1 MKNLFKLKFKMH
13 KLVNIIFY
21 LIIFV
26 VGFIIGFTTNKINI
40 SDIISQVLFIDNVKA
55 YTILNAKD
63 DNTLIDEEYIY
74 NLFSTNE
81 NFDINEFNHIY
92 CEYNGSASTYQYIN
106 CYAFRS
112 IDDFYKLDYEPS
124 DYDYYDLTMVEQI
137 EHFYLKIEVY
147 KYKTIRNTEVKYNS
161 LPLNTKII
169 GYYTNSTY
177 NKVATNFD
185 IGIYGQGSNLLDFS
199 SYITPKPIITNNFV
213 IFQDDNITIDTE
225 YVYNTL
231 FNDTG
236 YSIEDYP
243 YIIVDFGQ
251 LALSSG
257 NDYTFD
263 IFAAPSLND
272 FTFEKATYNNSD
284 FKFKTSIGN
293 NVLRASITFEDTT
306 GSIKSSS
313 LAVGKFGGTIS
324 FGVGGNGNPTNTKPK
339 TYSNFDIDSKYTDS
353 SSIINVLDFGNS
365 NADMVYNKNLFESNE
380 DFKYVCIEEDK
391 PFAITRSTPSEIDD
405 YFDYDYIWF
414 PYGVNGLNKYIYDS
428 TVEDKI
434 AFYNEEF
441 PDFNY
446 WFKNKELIDIY
457 FDSEIPGDELKAKG
471 YTDKYSFYGWSSHYF
486 IMYFENQTNRFTI
499 FEFDD
504 PTSIHISSSG
514 NEHGGGGSRLDFDE
528 EVEELKEYCF
538 YIKNEYEVQYLNID
552 EFNDYYGEIITPNGT
567 INITTEQNKNNIS
580 NKGLMSQVND
590 FINEIKNTLNF
601 IGDNVYQFYLSLPVL
616 LRSFLISIL
625 VILIVKFIIG
635 MVVK

>member
-40 SDIISQVLFIDNVKA
+40 SKIISQILFIDSAEA
-55 YTILNAKD
+55 YTITTAKE
-63 DNTLIDEEYIY
+63 DNIPIDEEYIY
-74 NLFSTNE
+74 NSFSTNE

-92 CEYNGSASTYQYIN
+92 CSYNGSASTYQYIY
-106 CYAFRS
+106 CYAFKS
-112 IDDFYKLDYEPS
+112 IEDFYKLEYNPS
-124 DYDYYDLTMVEQI
+124 DYDYYDLKIVEQV
-137 EHFYLKIEVY
+137 EHFYLKIDIY
-147 KYKTIRNTEVKYNS
+147 KKNNIRNTEVKYNA
-161 LPLNTKII
+161 LPLNTNIT

-199 SYITPKPIITNNFV
+199 SYITPKPTITNNFV

-225 YVYNTL
+225 FVYNTL
-231 FNDTG
+231 FKDTG
-236 YSIEDYP
+236 YTIEEYP
-243 YIIVDFGQ
+243 YIIVHFGQ

-257 NDYTFD
+257 NDYVFD
-263 IFAAPSLND
+263 IYAAPSLND

-284 FKFKTSIGN
+284 FKYKTSMGN
-293 NVLRASITFEDTT
+293 NVLKAGIRYDDID
-306 GSIKSSS
+306 GSIKYST
-313 LAVGKFGGTIS
+313 LAVGKFGGTIV
-324 FGVGGNGNPTNTKPK
+324 FGVGGNGNSTNTKPK

-365 NADMVYNKNLFESNE
+365 NADMVYNKDLFKDNE
-380 DFKYVCIEEDK
+380 NFKYVCVEEDK
-391 PFAITRSTPSEIDD
+391 TFAITRSTPSEIND

-414 PYGVNGLNKYIYDS
+414 PYGINGLTKSLYDS
-428 TVEDKI
+428 TLEDKI
-434 AFYNEEF
+434 TFYSEEEV
-441 PDFNY
+441 DDYY
-446 WFKNKELIDIY
+446 WFKSKEIIDNY
-457 FDSEIPGDELKAKG
+457 FDSNIPGTELNAKG
-471 YTDKYSFYGWSSHYF
+471 YTDKYLYYGWSSHYF
-486 IMYFENQTNRFTI
+486 RMYFENETTQFTI
-499 FEFDD
+499 FKFDN

-528 EVEELKEYCF
+528 EVDELKEYCF
-538 YIKNEYEVQYLNID
+538 YIKNEYEVQYLNVD
-552 EFNDYYGEIITPNGT
+552 EFNDYYGEVITPNGT
-567 INITTEQNKNNIS
+567 IDITTDYNKNNIS

-590 FINEIKNTLNF
+590 FINEIKDTLNF
-601 IGDNVYQFYLSLPVL
+601 IGDNVYQFYLSMPIL